1 MLGTLRRVHH
11 RPLGGLMSYPLQP
24 ERWRELAEH
33 RAEWLAER
41 GLPEDWEPDPEDLEP
56 WWLMQDL

>member
-1 MLGTLRRVHH
+1 MGAGMT
-11 RPLGGLMSYPLQP
+11 YPLQP

-41 GLPEDWEPDPEDLEP
+41 CLPEDWEPDPEDLEP